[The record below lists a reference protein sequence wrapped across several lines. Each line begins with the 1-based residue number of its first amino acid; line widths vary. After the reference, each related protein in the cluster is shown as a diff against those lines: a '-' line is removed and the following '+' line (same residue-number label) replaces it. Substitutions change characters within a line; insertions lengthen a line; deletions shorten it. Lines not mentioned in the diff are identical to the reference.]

1 MGEEVVTVLRRCVAV
16 AALVFLVAGC
26 QTAHERKA
34 SPKPRPGPHPRRCR
48 PGAVRPLESRSR
60 ALAAFVRTRARAY
73 GRPGTAPV
81 ARFLHYNINGVP
93 TALGVRAAV
102 LRRDCTAAWY
112 RVQLPIKPNG
122 RLGYVRARD
131 VKLVRV
137 RARIQVDLSA
147 RRLTYYRDGRVVMR
161 LRVGI
166 GAKAS
171 PTPVGRFYVNQ
182 SFREDP
188 AGPYGPAAIGI
199 SAYSTVFTW
208 WAQGG
213 PVAIHGTDRPWTI
226 GRAAS
231 NGCIHVPNPVVQ
243 RLFRITPLGTPVDI
257 RA

>member
-1 MGEEVVTVLRRCVAV
+1 
-16 AALVFLVAGC
+16 
-26 QTAHERKA
+26 
-34 SPKPRPGPHPRRCR
+34 
-48 PGAVRPLESRSR
+48 
-60 ALAAFVRTRARAY
+60 
-73 GRPGTAPV
+73 
-81 ARFLHYNINGVP
+81 
-93 TALGVRAAV
+93 V
-102 LRRDCTAAWY
+102 LRRDCRPAWY

-122 RLGYVRARD
+122 RVGYVRARD
-131 VKLVRV
+131 VKLAAVRT
-137 RARIQVDLSA
+137 RIAVDLSR
-147 RRLTYYRDGRVVMR
+147 RRLTYYRDGRVVLR

-166 GAKAS
+166 GAKET

-188 AGPYGPAAIGI
+188 NGPYGPAAIGI

-231 NGCIHVPNPVVQ
+231 NGCIHVPNAVVR

-257 RA
+257 TA

>member
-1 MGEEVVTVLRRCVAV
+1 MGGEVVTIVKRCLAAGAV
-16 AALVFLVAGC
+16 VFLAAGC

-34 SPKPRPGPHPRRCR
+34 SPKPRPKPHPRQCR
-48 PGAVRPLESRSR
+48 PGAVRSLESPSR

-73 GRPGTAPV
+73 RRPGAAPI

-122 RLGYVRARD
+122 RLGYVSARD
-131 VKLVRV
+131 VKLVGV
-137 RARIQVDLSA
+137 RTRIEVDLSV
-147 RRLTYYRDGRVVMR
+147 RRLTYYRDGDLVMR

-166 GAKAS
+166 GAKTS

-188 AGPYGPAAIGI
+188 NGPYGPAAIGI

-231 NGCIHVPNPVVQ
+231 NGCIHAPNAVVR